1 MDILNSAWLIRM
13 LRKSGASPQERL
25 LSLFDI
31 LSDWADAPNIR
42 ASIQQPQG
50 ATNHLPAN
58 PDAPDHLIS
67 HLTEEAQACGAQLPE
82 ALAQQLYFI
91 ALGALQESLKAGD
104 HTNFTHAKL
113 AANALIKAQTERDVF
128 KSKPVVYGMAAC
140 MMAIIVASGLFL
152 YQHAPYVNNQQV
164 AAVVSPTPQTQLEP
178 DTTPSPKHAADM
190 YASVEQMRH
199 GDCQYV
205 EALQI
210 PDADKRVYIENVVG
224 GKVPDNTKDMALALS
239 YMQKI
244 RCSYTPM
251 LMKNSIN

>member
-1 MDILNSAWLIRM
+1 MDILNSAWLIKI
-13 LRKSGASPQERL
+13 LKKSGTSPQERL

-42 ASIQQPQG
+42 ASITQPQSLVQESIPG
-50 ATNHLPAN
+50 NHV
-58 PDAPDHLIS
+58 PDHLLS
-67 HLTEEAQACGAQLPE
+67 YLAEQAKACGAQLPD

-91 ALGALQESLKAGD
+91 ALGALQESLKDSD
-104 HTNFTHAKL
+104 HSNFSHAKL
-113 AANALIKAQTERDVF
+113 AANALIKAQTERDF
-128 KSKPVVYGMAAC
+128 LKSKPVVYGMAAG

-164 AAVVSPTPQTQLEP
+164 AAAVSPSPQTQLEP

-224 GKVPDNTKDMALALS
+224 GKVPDNAKDMALALS